1 MDSMKDTENTTQD
14 LYHCDFKKLT
24 VIQFKF
30 NGTNIS
36 SNEDVQNIVKKY
48 KDSLITKQPL
58 VYHQPFEIITLN
70 FTKHDVITMS
80 PRYPNQV
87 PEKVTEELC
96 RIIRDI
102 IVKEDEPI
110 VITTY
115 EFDFSLFTP

>member
-48 KDSLITKQPL
+48 KSQIVL
-58 VYHQPFEIITLN
+58 EIENLRFN
-70 FTKHDVITMS
+70 
-80 PRYPNQV
+80 
-87 PEKVTEELC
+87 
-96 RIIRDI
+96 
-102 IVKEDEPI
+102 EDEFVAI
-110 VITTY
+110 VAPA
-115 EFDFSLFTP
+115 EVENRHF